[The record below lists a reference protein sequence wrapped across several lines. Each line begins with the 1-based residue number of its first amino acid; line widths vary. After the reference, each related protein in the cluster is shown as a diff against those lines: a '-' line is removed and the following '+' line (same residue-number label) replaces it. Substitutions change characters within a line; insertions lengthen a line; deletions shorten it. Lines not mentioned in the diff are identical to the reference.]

1 MTVVNYASFIGLAS
15 LGIVLSTAVILAQG
29 RLTRWHR
36 PIAVPP
42 QHNPRPLQY
51 DDDPR
56 D

>member
-1 MTVVNYASFIGLAS
+1 MTEISSASFIGLAS
-15 LGIVLSTAVILAQG
+15 LGIVLSAAVILAQG
-29 RLTRWHR
+29 RLGRRRR

-42 QHNPRPLQY
+42 QNDPLRLRY